1 MRLGANHRETL
12 GHIVFVKLQWK
23 VALIINGTILSRFS
37 EKIKLMNKINKQG
50 RCEGMGELEGSI
62 LCKPLIL
69 KRDISGV
76 FMTQSKC
83 WSPGLLIVSTESL
96 MLPDYKS
103 RGILSFAWAAKVFCT
118 FLCLQ
123 FLALWFTLKNFTAS
137 FNLNFQLNN
146 AINQK
151 IEESRPPP
159 KFHST

>member
-1 MRLGANHRETL
+1 MRIFQSCCSTHWLTLFQVQNTLNANKSLFARKQNFPQL
-12 GHIVFVKLQWK
+12 DLKCI
-23 VALIINGTILSRFS
+23 S
-37 EKIKLMNKINKQG
+37 E
-50 RCEGMGELEGSI
+50 I

-146 AINQK
+146 AINRK

>member
-1 MRLGANHRETL
+1 MYRFTFWNLITFNNHREN
-12 GHIVFVKLQWK
+12 IKS
-23 VALIINGTILSRFS
+23 IINTIHYY
-37 EKIKLMNKINKQG
+37 
-50 RCEGMGELEGSI
+50 I

-103 RGILSFAWAAKVFCT
+103 RGILSFALAAKVFCT

-146 AINQK
+146 AINRK

>member
-1 MRLGANHRETL
+1 MKIFGWNVIFCEMIIDSIAFCLRCTQHSAVTWYLGGGGRLQTYTDLQWNK
-12 GHIVFVKLQWK
+12 IVF
-23 VALIINGTILSRFS
+23 
-37 EKIKLMNKINKQG
+37 
-50 RCEGMGELEGSI
+50 I
-62 LCKPLIL
+62 LCKPVIL

-146 AINQK
+146 AINRK